1 MESTQCIL
9 STSYQAIQSSKSLAE
24 CLHALEM
31 LPLSMVTSIICRQFR
46 IRQGACFESHRMSGQ
61 TCEGPGL
68 KSVDGQDA
76 VLP

>member
-9 STSYQAIQSSKSLAE
+9 STSYHAIQSSKSLAD

-46 IRQGACFESHRMSGQ
+46 IRQGPCSESHMMSGE
-61 TCEGPGL
+61 TCDRHGL